1 MTIALIAFD
10 GSENAMRAVEKM
22 LDTVDTSKL
31 HAHVLNVCEPIKVSE
46 VIFKDTFADMQAINK
61 AREEEGLALMAP
73 AKARLESAGIKHDL
87 HIRFGDPAE
96 TITEFARAQQCNII
110 VIGTRGL
117 GVIKNLLLGSVA
129 SKVLHL
135 TEIPILLVK

>member
-1 MTIALIAFD
+1 
-10 GSENAMRAVEKM
+10 
-22 LDTVDTSKL
+22 
-31 HAHVLNVCEPIKVSE
+31 
-46 VIFKDTFADMQAINK
+46 
-61 AREEEGLALMAP
+61 MAP